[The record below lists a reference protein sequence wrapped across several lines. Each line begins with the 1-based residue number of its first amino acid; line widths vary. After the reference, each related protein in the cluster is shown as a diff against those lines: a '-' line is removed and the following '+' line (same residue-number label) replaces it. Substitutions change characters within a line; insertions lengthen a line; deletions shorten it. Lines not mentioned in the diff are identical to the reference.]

1 MLWLVA
7 CAFHVPPPDAG
18 DVEPIALVPRDGEN
32 RPFVRID
39 GETWLLDTGY
49 SRTTCDDA
57 WVAARGVKVAAT
69 AGRAVG
75 EAGAV
80 KVGRAV
86 LDGVT
91 VGGWHF
97 ARMPCAVRDLQT
109 TSSVGEGVVGVLGSN
124 VLRHF
129 RLDLGAELRLE
140 RDEVERPSG
149 AATLRPELGLGP
161 RRVATLDIDGA
172 RVTVVIDTGADRTYL
187 PLDDG
192 AELARYTGRKQ
203 GTGPTGG
210 VEVEIVFRSLRDATI
225 GPLDL
230 QIASY
235 VERPKRPCGT
245 AAWLPT
251 AWRTGGCPF
260 TPDFARYGLL
270 GMDAMGTGH
279 LRIDY
284 RGGWMVI
291 E

>member
-1 MLWLVA
+1 M
-7 CAFHVPPPDAG
+7 
-18 DVEPIALVPRDGEN
+18 
-32 RPFVRID
+32 RID